1 MTWFLLF
8 IVVNTVLMA
17 CIIRQRGLFS
27 AEGLGVAFLAL
38 GFTTD
43 ALGLLLIYFFDLGLM
58 NVDAELELRFL
69 PNIML
74 FVALVA
80 FYAGLA
86 VSDSDMSVTEAPIAD
101 EKRRRVLFLGYLLT
115 GAGVSAKLYALYAWG
130 FRSVGDYFS
139 GLYMYQATKRG
150 GEFFDKGLDLA
161 LIGLSILIAY
171 SGKNV
176 TKKVLCVAA
185 LFFFSFILSPSKSGI
200 NSAIIT
206 LFVTLY
212 SFNRPMIRGFTRPAF
227 ILIAA
232 AIFFVGLGVK
242 TQVKYQ
248 YSKDDSAISLSGG
261 DIYLNSVAS
270 LGTRM
275 GPFGLYR
282 GYSFM
287 VNRMTDDHTLFMG
300 TGVLGNVL
308 TSWVPRFLWP
318 DKPGHPFNSRGDLI
332 KEDQSIDVY
341 GNEAP
346 TFVGSV
352 FADAGLLSLVP
363 YSLAAGFIF
372 GFLRKVSMLKS
383 GHDYL
388 LRIGYVFFAMQMGNA
403 FAESGVLNIVYFTVF
418 TAALV
423 FTLYVAV
430 LLMDTVFSPTALAE
444 SGVDHG

>member
-8 IVVNTVLMA
+8 LAVNTAIMA
-17 CIIRQRGLFS
+17 YIIRQRGLFS
-27 AEGLGVAFLAL
+27 VEGLGTAFLAL
-38 GFTTD
+38 GFVTD
-43 ALGLLLIYFFDLGLM
+43 GIGLLLMYILDLGL
-58 NVDAELELRFL
+58 VDIGAELDLRFL

-74 FVALVA
+74 LVSLLS

-86 VSDSDMSVTEAPIAD
+86 ISGSGRSVTGSPLTG
-101 EKRRRVLFLGYLLT
+101 EKRKKVLFLGYLLAW
-115 GAGVSAKLYALYAWG
+115 AGLSAKFYALYTWG

-161 LIGLSILIAY
+161 LIGLSLIVAY

-176 TKKVLCVAA
+176 AKKVFCVAA
-185 LFFFSFILSPSKSGI
+185 LLGLSFVLSPSKSGI
-200 NSAIIT
+200 NGALVT
-206 LFVTLY
+206 LFATLY
-212 SFNRPMIRGFTRPAF
+212 CFNRPMVREFARPAF

-232 AIFFVGLGVK
+232 AIFFAGLGVK

-248 YSKDDSAISLSGG
+248 YSREDSAVSLAGE
-261 DIYLNSVAS
+261 DIYLSSIAS

-287 VNRMTDDHTLFMG
+287 VNRMTDDQTLFMG
-300 TGVLGNVL
+300 TGVLGNAL
-308 TSWVPRFLWP
+308 TSWVPRLLWP

-346 TFVGSV
+346 TFAGSV

-363 YSLAAGFIF
+363 YSLAAGFMF
-372 GFLRKVSMLKS
+372 GVLKKVSMLEA

-388 LRIGYVFFAMQMGNA
+388 LRIGYVFLAVQMGNA
-403 FAESGVLNIVYFTVF
+403 FAESGVLNIFYFTVF

-423 FTLYVAV
+423 FALYVAV
-430 LLMDTVFSPTALAE
+430 LLRETVFDPTGLGE
-444 SGVDHG
+444 SGVDHE